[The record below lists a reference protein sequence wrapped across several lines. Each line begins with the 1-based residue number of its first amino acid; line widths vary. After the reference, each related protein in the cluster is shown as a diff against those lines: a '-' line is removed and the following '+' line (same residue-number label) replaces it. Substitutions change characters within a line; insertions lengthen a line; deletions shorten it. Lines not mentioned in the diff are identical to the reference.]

1 MLGFNPE
8 VQQGGHTNSE
18 RRKYKQPSFSPL
30 MFIISA
36 EGGGGEQLS
45 EAGIQDKY
53 ESGGVGHNRRLRRR
67 NDAANAAELMIEFS
81 LASENG
87 LLMLLRRSGLKRQ
100 RLCRWPRLAPRLDPR
115 LPARMTAWGFFLF
128 FDELSPGM
136 AGSSAEQDARAEQR
150 RNNKQPSFSPLLFII
165 SAEGGG
171 DEQCS
176 VAGIQLKYASGVAG
190 LLPRRSRARL

>member
-1 MLGFNPE
+1 
-8 VQQGGHTNSE
+8 
-18 RRKYKQPSFSPL
+18 
-30 MFIISA
+30 MFVISA
-36 EGGGGEQLS
+36 EGGGDEQLS

-100 RLCRWPRLAPRLDPR
+100 RLCRWPRLVPRLDPR
-115 LPARMTAWGFFLF
+115 LPARMTAWGGGGLF

-136 AGSSAEQDARAEQR
+136 AGQLYSRAAEQDARAEQR

-190 LLPRRSRARL
+190 LLPRRSRAGL